1 MWCITGS
8 FAAFLA
14 TLVLTEYMGK
24 PGFFVWI
31 CLIYG
36 LSCGIWTVAPST
48 LARLFGASNMSVNY
62 GFINLAIVSL
72 LKYRIESNSCLFCNY
87 DQNVI

>member
-1 MWCITGS
+1 MWCITGG
-8 FAAFLA
+8 FVAFLA

-62 GFINLAIVSL
+62 GFSNLAIVSL
-72 LKYRIESNSCLFCNY
+72 LKY
-87 DQNVI
+87 